1 MDGPAYNLTFE
12 EGKSF
17 APEDKCQ
24 MYDIDWAQQCPGAV
38 KFEDLEKCFDEKKLN
53 QSELIPCE
61 NGYESVFDKSQ
72 VHIIKYRFKS
82 RLTDTGEDARLVH
95 RRKSPKV
102 DTLFSSLFFEASE
115 RRV

>member
-1 MDGPAYNLTFE
+1 MDGTAYNLTFE

-24 MYDIDWAQQCPGAV
+24 MYDIDWAKQCPGAV

-72 VHIIKYRFKS
+72 VHIMKFLFK
-82 RLTDTGEDARLVH
+82 
-95 RRKSPKV
+95 KSV
-102 DTLFSSLFFEASE
+102 YYSVIFYMILIQL
-115 RRV
+115 